1 MLELRP
7 ATKFL
12 NQSRARLLDKIVEEC
27 QEVVDAFNDGE
38 PRERVAEEVADVQEA
53 CETFLAKLGY
63 SERGRRLIREGV
75 LRKNGERG
83 YYDEPA

>member
-1 MLELRP
+1 MVELRP

-12 NQSRARLLDKIVEEC
+12 NQSRGQLLDKIVEEC

-38 PRERVAEEVADVQEA
+38 SRERVAEEVADVQEA

-63 SERGRRLIREGV
+63 SNRGRSLIRKAV
-75 LRKNGERG
+75 LEKNQKRG
-83 YYDEPA
+83 YYEPA